1 MVAVSKIRN
10 RQGQKSRLRKDDG
23 SFISDTLA

>member
-10 RQGQKSRLRKDDG
+10 REGQESRLRKDDDT
-23 SFISDTLA
+23 FISDTLA

>member
-10 RQGQKSRLRKDDG
+10 REGQESRLRKDDT
-23 SFISDTLA
+23 FISDTLA